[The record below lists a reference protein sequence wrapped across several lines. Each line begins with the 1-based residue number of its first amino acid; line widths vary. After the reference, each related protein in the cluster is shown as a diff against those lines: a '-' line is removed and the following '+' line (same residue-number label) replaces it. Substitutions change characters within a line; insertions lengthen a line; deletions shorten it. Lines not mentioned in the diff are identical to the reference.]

1 MLDLI
6 FYKNTNLGKL
16 VKISI
21 FFVLALGINL
31 FFAKFGNFAFGEVLQ
46 SAKNTHSKNSTKQSA
61 SAIGLLNY
69 WQTSSKFPFDKPL
82 AGLND
87 EEQDQMVIGR
97 SFFVIPWVEA
107 PSATTARDG
116 LGPLFNSNTCT
127 GCHFKRSSKDV
138 LTKDGNVSKHI
149 IFKLGRPDEFNKDK
163 SLLLQDD
170 NYGTQ
175 IANHGTKNHKFEAT
189 PKLKIKYKTKVLP
202 DKTKVELRYFEPYLT
217 NLNYGKLN
225 ANSKISPRLAIVLVG
240 LGLVAKI
247 PKEMIL
253 EYEDPTDADGDGIS
267 GRANWVINPETGK
280 KEMGKYGYKAS
291 QSTVTMQSADAAFN
305 DMSLTNP
312 LFPKDNC
319 AKNQTECQ
327 NAVKGLRTDEGGE
340 LELPLS
346 RLKGISFYLQHLK
359 APPPYDK
366 RHSGFKVFAKTGC
379 ISCHRADYK
388 VSKNLEVN
396 PFTDFLLHDMGK
408 NLEDSRYEWEA
419 TPAQWRTAPL
429 WGLSAKLKAG
439 IPLLH
444 DGRAR
449 NPLEAILW
457 HGGEAEQ
464 TKQKFMNLDKKD
476 RNLLLSFLETL

>member
-1 MLDLI
+1 MIILN
-6 FYKNTNLGKL
+6 FKQNTNLCKL
-16 VKISI
+16 AQISI
-21 FFVLALGINL
+21 FFILILALNL
-31 FFAKFGNFAFGEVLQ
+31 FLVTIVFAEVLTN
-46 SAKNTHSKNSTKQSA
+46 AKNTKTNTSA
-61 SAIGLLNY
+61 TRVLNY
-69 WQTSSKFPFDKPL
+69 WQSRSKFPFDVPL
-82 AGLND
+82 SKLTN
-87 EEQDQMVIGR
+87 EEEDQMVIGR

-127 GCHFKRSSKDV
+127 GCHFKRTTKGL
-138 LTKDGNVSKHI
+138 LTKNANVAKHI
-149 IFKLGRPDEFNKDK
+149 IFKLGRADEFKRDK

-202 DKTKVELRYFEPYLT
+202 DKTKVKLRYYQPYLT
-217 NLNYGKLN
+217 NLNYGELN
-225 ANSKISPRLAIVLVG
+225 KNTKISPRIAIVLVG
-240 LGLVAKI
+240 LGLIAKI

-253 EYEDPTDADGDGIS
+253 EYEDAKDKNKDGIS
-267 GRANWVINPETGK
+267 GRANWVINPENGK
-280 KEMGKYGYKAS
+280 RELGKYGYKAS

-312 LFPKDNC
+312 LFPQDNC
-319 AKNQTECQ
+319 AKNQLACK
-327 NAVKGLRTDEGGE
+327 NAHKGVRTDEGGE
-340 LELPLS
+340 LDLPMS

-366 RHSGFKVFAKTGC
+366 RHPGFKVFTKTGC
-379 ISCHRADYK
+379 LSCHRADYK
-388 VSKNLEVN
+388 VNENLEVN
-396 PFTDFLLHDMGK
+396 PFTDFLLHDMGAD
-408 NLEDSRYEWEA
+408 LADSRYEWLA
-419 TPAQWRTAPL
+419 TPAEWRTAPL
-429 WGLSAKLKAG
+429 WGLSAKVKAG

-449 NPLEAILW
+449 NTLEAILW

-464 TKQKFMNLDKKD
+464 IKQKFMHLDKKD